1 MSMFGG
7 GGHSGARP
15 VKPSRAREYTSH
27 VNEGTE
33 IDGTVTFSG
42 TVLLNGR
49 VRGEIVSNDTLVVGE
64 KGVIHAT
71 IRSGVVEVS
80 GEVVGNISATERIEL
95 HPSCRVYG
103 DIEAPVVTIDEG
115 ALLEGQCRMT
125 KLRPADIVTSPS
137 QRDSG
142 VMPLKRQETVR

>member
-1 MSMFGG
+1 MFG
-7 GGHSGARP
+7 SGQRQS
-15 VKPSRAREYTSH
+15 KPSRPREYTSH

-33 IDGTVTFSG
+33 IEGKVTFTG

-64 KGVIHAT
+64 KGVINAT
-71 IRSGVVEVS
+71 IRSGVVEVA
-80 GEVVGNISATERIEL
+80 GEVVGNITASERIEL

-125 KLRPADIVTSPS
+125 KLRPADIGSNSREASV
-137 QRDSG
+137 
-142 VMPLKRQETVR
+142 VPLKRQETSR

>member
-1 MSMFGG
+1 MFGG
-7 GGHSGARP
+7 SAKP
-15 VKPSRAREYTSH
+15 AKPSRSREYTSH
-27 VNEGTE
+27 INEGTE
-33 IDGTVTFSG
+33 IEGKVTFAG

-64 KGVIHAT
+64 KAVINAT
-71 IRSGVVEVS
+71 IRSGIVEVS
-80 GEVVGNISATERIEL
+80 GEVVGNITATERIEL
-95 HPSCRVYG
+95 HPNCRVYG

-125 KLRPADIVTSPS
+125 KVRPADIIAPQ

-142 VMPLKRQETVR
+142 VVPLKRQDIR

>member
-1 MSMFGG
+1 MFGG
-7 GGHSGARP
+7 GQRQA
-15 VKPSRAREYTSH
+15 KPTRAREFASH

-33 IDGTVTFSG
+33 IDGKITFSG
-42 TVLLNGR
+42 TVLVNGR

-125 KLRPADIVTSPS
+125 KLRPADIAAPGS
-137 QRDSG
+137 RDANI
-142 VMPLKRQETVR
+142 VPLKRQETNR

>member
-1 MSMFGG
+1 MFGG
-7 GGHSGARP
+7 GAKQSR
-15 VKPSRAREYTSH
+15 PSRPREFTSH

-33 IDGTVTFSG
+33 IEGKMTFTG

-49 VRGEIVSNDTLVVGE
+49 LRGEIVSSDTLVVGE
-64 KGVIHAT
+64 KGVVNAT
-71 IRSGVVEVS
+71 IRAGVVEVS

-95 HPSCRVYG
+95 HPSSRVYG

-125 KLRPADIVTSPS
+125 KLRPADATSA
-137 QRDSG
+137 RDTG
-142 VMPLKRQETVR
+142 VVPLKRQETGRG

>member
-1 MSMFGG
+1 MFGG
-7 GGHSGARP
+7 GAKQSR
-15 VKPSRAREYTSH
+15 PSRPREYTSH

-33 IDGTVTFSG
+33 IDGKITFTG

-64 KGVIHAT
+64 KGVINAS
-71 IRSGVVEVS
+71 IRSGVVEVA
-80 GEVVGNISATERIEL
+80 GEVMGNIMATERIEL
-95 HPSCRVYG
+95 HASCRVYG

-125 KLRPADIVTSPS
+125 KLRPADIGGA
-137 QRDSG
+137 QREAS
-142 VMPLKRQETVR
+142 VVPLKRQETVR

>member
-1 MSMFGG
+1 MFGG
-7 GGHSGARP
+7 GAPRQQ
-15 VKPSRAREYTSH
+15 KPSRPREYTSH

-33 IDGTVTFSG
+33 IEGKITFSG

-49 VRGEIVSNDTLVVGE
+49 VRGEVVSNDTLIIGE

-95 HPSCRVYG
+95 HPNCRVYG

-125 KLRPADIVTSPS
+125 KLRPADIGAQP
-137 QRDSG
+137 QRDSS
-142 VMPLKRQETVR
+142 VVPLKRQETLR

>member
-1 MSMFGG
+1 MFGG
-7 GGHSGARP
+7 GQRQA
-15 VKPSRAREYTSH
+15 KPSRPREFTSH

-33 IDGTVTFSG
+33 IEGKVTFSG

-64 KGVIHAT
+64 KGVINAS

-125 KLRPADIVTSPS
+125 KLRPADIGAPT
-137 QRDSG
+137 QRDSS
-142 VMPLKRQETVR
+142 VVPLKRQETLR

>member
-1 MSMFGG
+1 MFGAKQG
-7 GGHSGARP
+7 RP
-15 VKPSRAREYTSH
+15 TRAREFTTH

-33 IDGTVTFSG
+33 IEGKITFTG

-64 KGVIHAT
+64 KGVVHAS
-71 IRSGVVEVS
+71 IRAGIVELS
-80 GEVVGNISATERIEL
+80 GEVVGNVTATERIEL
-95 HPSCRVYG
+95 HANCRVYG
-103 DIEAPVVTIDEG
+103 DIEAPVVIIDEG

-125 KLRPADIVTSPS
+125 KGRPNDIAAAAAT

-142 VMPLKRQETVR
+142 VVPLKREGMPR